1 MIRSIKIRLKPTK
14 EQEEL
19 MFKSVG
25 VSRFAYNWGLA
36 RWEEMNKQG
45 IRPTSNIIRSEFN
58 NELKTKNEYK
68 WINEV
73 SSKVAGQSFQDLQIA
88 YSNYFNGITKH
99 PKFKTKRR
107 SKKSFYVRYDAIK
120 FNDGKVNIEKI
131 GKVSYTTNYDI
142 PNLPKYSAP
151 SCNYDG
157 KYWYLSFG
165 FEQEPIKNELTDISI
180 GIDVGIKVLA
190 ICSNGMKFENINKTK
205 KIRTLNKK
213 LKRLQ
218 RQCSKKY
225 ECNKQGKRFV
235 KTNNIIKLEKQ
246 IKLIHRKLN
255 NIRKNYIHQTTNKI
269 VKTKPSRV
277 VMETLNIQG
286 MMKNKCLAKS
296 ITEQCLFEF
305 KIQLR
310 YKCQFNGIE
319 FVEAD
324 RWYPSSKTCS
334 KCGHIKSKL
343 SLSERTYI
351 CEECGCVIDRDYNA
365 SINLSRY
372 ELTA

>member
-1 MIRSIKIRLKPTK
+1 LKK
-14 EQEEL
+14 
-19 MFKSVG
+19 
-25 VSRFAYNWGLA
+25 
-36 RWEEMNKQG
+36 
-45 IRPTSNIIRSEFN
+45 
-58 NELKTKNEYK
+58 KNEYR
-68 WINEV
+68 WLNEV
-73 SSKVAGQSFQDLQIA
+73 SGKVASQSFQDLQIA
-88 YSNYFNGITKH
+88 YSNYFKGITRH

-131 GKVSYTTNYDI
+131 GKVSYKTNYDI

-151 SCNYDG
+151 SCSYDG

-180 GIDVGIKVLA
+180 GIDVGVKTLA

-205 KIRTLNKK
+205 RIRNLNKK

-218 RQCSKKY
+218 RRCSKKY
-225 ECNKQGKRFV
+225 ECNKQGQKFV

-246 IKLIHRKLN
+246 IKLIHRTLN

-286 MMKNKCLAKS
+286 MMKNKHLAKS

-305 KIQLR
+305 KSQMK

-319 FVEAD
+319 FIEAD

-334 KCGHIKSKL
+334 KCGHIKSKF

-372 ELTA
+372 ELTV